1 MLIRAHEAMGRI
13 LEFLD
18 QREEAIKD
26 FDAAIRIN
34 DATCGSYSDAVEAK
48 KRLSQPQE

>member
-1 MLIRAHEAMGRI
+1 MLVRAHEAMGRI

-18 QREEAIKD
+18 QRDEAIKS

-34 DATCGSYSDAVEAK
+34 ETTCGSHRDAVEAK
-48 KRLSQPQE
+48 RRLSQPN